1 MVPNSG
7 DVKCY
12 KRLAIVRNARDEQRN
27 RPNGSTTLLAQ
38 VTPTTKG
45 SPTTLRKKGA
55 EILNRPNPA
64 ELEEVQ
70 TEIAQP
76 SRDKDEETGL
86 ELEEGTRLQERVEEI
101 TRDSVGM
108 AANYAAEKPKVEA
121 RVKEIEQE
129 AKKETERAHS
139 PPPPRHEPIPSV
151 HRSTPRPS
159 VRIACVHDTPLS
171 HRNFTLTVITGSWAQ
186 PEAGKRL

>member
-1 MVPNSG
+1 M
-7 DVKCY
+7 
-12 KRLAIVRNARDEQRN
+12 
-27 RPNGSTTLLAQ
+27 
-38 VTPTTKG
+38 
-45 SPTTLRKKGA
+45 LRREHFG
-55 EILNRPNPA
+55 ILNRPNPA
-64 ELEEVQ
+64 ELKENH

-76 SRDKDEETGL
+76 LRDEDEETGQ

-101 TRDSVGM
+101 TRDSEGI
-108 AANYAAEKPKVEA
+108 AANYAAEKPGVEA

-171 HRNFTLTVITGSWAQ
+171 HRNFTLTVITGSWEQ